1 MFWGS
6 SRATTGELKK
16 EFKLKKLKELKSLKD
31 RVQTIVIWVLIQDK
45 RFMFENVY

>member
-16 EFKLKKLKELKSLKD
+16 EFKLRKLKELKD
-31 RVQTIVIWVLIQDK
+31 RVRTIVIWVLTQDK
-45 RFMFENVY
+45 RSMFENVY

>member
-16 EFKLKKLKELKSLKD
+16 EFKLGKLKELED
-31 RVQTIVIWVLIQDK
+31 RFQTIVIWV
-45 RFMFENVY
+45 